1 MAEVETTNESKEL
14 TPMTYDGYLKVN
26 QLLDC
31 QCLVSTRHGKTAHD
45 EHLFIVVHQVFELW
59 FKQILCELDSV
70 CELFQSLVSDDSK
83 AFTIRIRMQRI
94 NLILKL
100 IIEHFTI
107 METMTPMDF
116 LEFRGYLS
124 PASGFQSLQFRLI
137 ENKLGLEE
145 KDRVPYCQQHY
156 TAVFNDQS
164 KQLVNKSLTEPNLL
178 KVVENWLENTPG
190 LLEDEFDF
198 TARYTKAISRYLNE
212 AYLIPAENET
222 DQTKKTTIMAE
233 YQTAKNNF
241 DSILNP
247 EKHNELVKAGHRRLS
262 HKALQGMLMISL
274 YRNEPRFNQPY
285 QLLTLLMDMDSLV
298 GKWRYHHVQMVQRM
312 IGSKVGT
319 GGSSG
324 YHYLK
329 STVID
334 RYKVFVDLLNL
345 STFLIEQKYIPP
357 LTPSMKELL
366 SVFSKQHISEE

>member
-1 MAEVETTNESKEL
+1 MDDVDTTETRQEC

-31 QCLVSTRHGKTAHD
+31 QSLVSTKNGKTEHD
-45 EHLFIVVHQVFELW
+45 EHLFIIVHQAFELW
-59 FKQILCELDSV
+59 FKQILCELVSV
-70 CELFQSLVSDDSK
+70 CELFQSLVLDDSK
-83 AFTIRIRMQRI
+83 AFIIRIRMQRI

-100 IIEHFTI
+100 VLEHFTI

-137 ENKLGLEE
+137 ENKLGLQG
-145 KDRVPYCQQHY
+145 KDRVPYCQQNY
-156 TAVFNDQS
+156 TVAFNDQS
-164 KQLVNKSLTEPNLL
+164 KQLLHKSCSEPNLL
-178 KVVENWLENTPG
+178 RVVENWLENIPG
-190 LLEDEFDF
+190 LEEDEFNF
-198 TARYTKAISRYLNE
+198 PAKYAEAIKRYLND
-212 AYLIPAENET
+212 AYLIPCEKET
-222 DQTKKTTIMAE
+222 DETKKAAIMAG
-233 YQTAKNNF
+233 YQTAKDNF
-241 DSILNP
+241 DSILDP
-247 EKHNELVKAGHRRLS
+247 EKHDDLVKAGHRRLS
-262 HKALQGMLMISL
+262 HRALQGMLMISL

-298 GKWRYHHVQMVQRM
+298 GKWRYHHLQMVQRM

-345 STFLIEQKYIPP
+345 STFLIEQKYVPP